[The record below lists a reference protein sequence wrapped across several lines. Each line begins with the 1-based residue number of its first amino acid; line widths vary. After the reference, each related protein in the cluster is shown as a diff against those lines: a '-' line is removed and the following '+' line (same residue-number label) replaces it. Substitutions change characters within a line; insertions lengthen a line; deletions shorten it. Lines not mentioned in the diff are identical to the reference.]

1 VNTSAPRVRFSPA
14 PTGYLHVGSARSAL
28 FNWLYARHTG
38 GTFIVRVEDTDTELS
53 TPELTEGIFDA
64 LRLLGLDWDETYL
77 QSDRFDLYRAAADRF
92 LDEGLAY
99 RCDCSQDAVKARAE
113 ARGGTPGY
121 DGHCRDRD
129 VAPGDGV
136 VIRFRTPD
144 DGTTAWDDLIRDR
157 VEFENRHLE
166 DFVIVRSNGVPM
178 FLVANAVDDIDMG
191 ITHVIRGED
200 LVNTTPKV
208 LLLRE
213 ALGATDHPVY
223 AHLPLIV
230 NEARKKLSKRRDDVN
245 VGDYLDRGYLPEALL
260 NYLATLGW
268 GAPDGVEI
276 RPITEI
282 VELFELEDI
291 GKSPALFDLKK
302 LAHFNGEYV
311 RALSVDAFVDRVAPW
326 IEGPHV
332 PWSSEQFD
340 HGAFVTLAPL
350 VQERCRTLAD
360 VPELVDWLFLPDA
373 PDDAESWDKEM
384 TRPHAAPVLDSAIAG
399 ADQVGE
405 WTAEEIRTVVE
416 QAARD
421 AGLVGAEG
429 NPQLAKAQ
437 APVRVAALGRSKGLP
452 LFESLE
458 ILGQGETIRRLRA
471 ARARL

>member
-1 VNTSAPRVRFSPA
+1 VTTTTPRVRFSPA
-14 PTGYLHVGSARSAL
+14 PTGYLHVGGARSAL

-38 GTFIVRVEDTDTELS
+38 GTFIVRVEDTDIDRSTVELA
-53 TPELTEGIFDA
+53 EAVLDA
-64 LRLLGLDWDETYL
+64 LRRLGLDWDETYH
-77 QSDRFDLYRAAADRF
+77 QSDRFDLYLEAAERLLAQGR
-92 LDEGLAY
+92 AY
-99 RCDCSQDAVKARAE
+99 RCDCTQEAVKARAE
-113 ARGGTPGY
+113 ERGGPPGY
-121 DGHCRDRD
+121 DGHCRDR
-129 VAPGDGV
+129 AIEPGEGV

-144 DGTTAWDDLIRDR
+144 EGITGWDDVIRDR

-178 FLVANAVDDIDMG
+178 FLLANAVDDMDMG

-208 LLLRE
+208 LLIRE
-213 ALGATDHPVY
+213 ALGATAHPVY

-245 VGDYLDRGYLPEALL
+245 VADYLDRGFLPEALL

-276 RPITEI
+276 RPLAEI
-282 VELFELEDI
+282 VDLFELADI
-291 GKSPALFDLKK
+291 GKSSALFDLKK
-302 LAHFNGEYV
+302 LTHFNGEYI
-311 RALSVDAFVDRVAPW
+311 RALPVDEFVQRADRWLAPPMAPW
-326 IEGPHV
+326 PTER
-332 PWSSEQFD
+332 FD
-340 HGAFVTLAPL
+340 RSALVALAPL
-350 VQERCRTLAD
+350 VQERTKLLAD

-373 PDDAESWDKEM
+373 PDDPDSWAKEM
-384 TRPHAAPVLDSAIAG
+384 SKAHAAPVLDSAIAG
-399 ADQVGE
+399 CEAAQE
-405 WTAEEIRTVVE
+405 WTVDVVRAVVE
-416 QAARD
+416 RAAQD

-458 ILGQGETIRRLRA
+458 LLGRDETIRRLQA